1 MQTIDININDFK
13 ILCER
18 RGHNFDSA
26 KNCIVKTSGDIIY
39 ADVNHPSYPNPT
51 QAIEVTVERRRIEE
65 RAKKAI
71 SDIGVGA
78 GTELKKLLS
87 WLNFTATENCSCNK
101 RAKRMNDMGIQW
113 CKDHQD
119 LIHDWLKEEAY
130 NRKLPFIS
138 YIAKKVIS
146 MAIKRAEN
154 NIK

>member
-1 MQTIDININDFK
+1 MQTIDINIDDFK
-13 ILCER
+13 ILCKR

-26 KNCIVKTSGDIIY
+26 KNCIVKTSGDTIY
-39 ADVNHPSYPNPT
+39 VDVDHASYPNPP
-51 QAIEVTVERRRIEE
+51 QAIEVTVQRQRMEE
-65 RAKKAI
+65 RAKKAT

-101 RAKRMNDMGIQW
+101 RAKYMNDMGIQW
-113 CKDHQD
+113 CKDNKN
-119 LIHDWLKEEAY
+119 LIHDWLKEEASS
-130 NRKLPFIS
+130 RKLPFLS
-138 YIAKKVIS
+138 YIAKKVID